1 MNNNATL
8 EKMKRL
14 RLCGMQRAYETTFST
29 GNMDNYTA
37 DQLIAYLIESEWD
50 ERQNYRTE
58 RLIKRAGFRYQA
70 VIEEIDFSQ
79 QRMLD
84 KDLLLRLA
92 DCSFIDRGENV
103 IVTGS
108 TGVGKSYIATALGYQ
123 ACIKGYKVMYIN
135 TGKLFTQLSV
145 SKADA
150 SYLKELAKIEKQ
162 NLLILDDF
170 GLQPIDQQRQLM
182 LLDIME
188 DRQVGRSTVISTQ
201 IPVNVWYEMFEE
213 KTIADA
219 ILDRIV
225 HQAHRI
231 EIKGESMRKR
241 KNKQ

>member
-8 EKMKRL
+8 EKMKKMRL
-14 RLCGMQRAYETTFST
+14 SGMHRAFETTFST

-37 DQLIAYLIESEWD
+37 DQLITYLIESEWE

-58 RLIKRAGFRYQA
+58 RLIKSASFRYNA
-70 VIEEIDFSQ
+70 VMEEVDFSS

-84 KDLLLRLA
+84 KDALLRLA

-103 IVTGS
+103 IITGS

-135 TGKLFTQLSV
+135 TGKLFTQLSI

-150 SYLKELAKIEKQ
+150 TYLKELARIEKQ

-188 DRQVGRSTVISTQ
+188 DRQIGRSTVISTQ

>member
-14 RLCGMQRAYETTFST
+14 RLNGMQRAYETTFST
-29 GNMDNYTA
+29 GDMNNYTA

-50 ERQNYRTE
+50 ERQNCRTE

-103 IVTGS
+103 IITGS
-108 TGVGKSYIATALGYQ
+108 TGVGKSYVATALGYQ

-150 SYLKELAKIEKQ
+150 SYLKELTKIEKQ

>member
-8 EKMKRL
+8 EKMKKMRL
-14 RLCGMQRAYETTFST
+14 NGMHRAFETTFSA
-29 GNMDNYTA
+29 GNLEHYTA
-37 DQLIAYLIESEWD
+37 DQLITYLVESEWD
-50 ERQNYRTE
+50 ERQNSRTQ
-58 RLIKRAGFRYQA
+58 RLIKNARFRYQA
-70 VIEEIDFSQ
+70 AMEEIDFNP

-92 DCSFIDRGENV
+92 DCSFIDKGENA
-103 IVTGS
+103 IITGS

-135 TGKLFTQLSV
+135 TGKLFTRLSI
-145 SKADA
+145 SKADET
-150 SYLKELAKIEKQ
+150 YLKELSRIEKQ
-162 NLLILDDF
+162 DLLILDDF
-170 GLQPIDQQRQLM
+170 GLQPIDQQKQLM

-188 DRQVGRSTVISTQ
+188 DRQLGKSTVISTQ
-201 IPVNVWYEMFEE
+201 IPVKVWYELFEE

-231 EIKGESMRKR
+231 EIKGESMRRR
-241 KNKQ
+241 KSKQ